1 MHFVQYVQYIFTRME
16 KKNKKAGRVGGNT
29 PYITRVRV
37 REKTLHTLHKV
48 HKAPPGVDLLGGAKV
63 HFCAVVQRLVA
74 YRVSQVLHRLLES
87 KHLRADKVHFG
98 RALRR
103 AGAGREEDIILHL
116 FLRSRA
122 VGQTPPP
129 PRPRH
134 LAGNVLQE
142 FGFGNLPL
150 VVFGAPP

>member
-1 MHFVQYVQYIFTRME
+1 M
-16 KKNKKAGRVGGNT
+16 
-29 PYITRVRV
+29 
-37 REKTLHTLHKV
+37 
-48 HKAPPGVDLLGGAKV
+48 

-74 YRVSQVLHRLLES
+74 VRVSQVLHRLLES

-122 VGQTPPP
+122 VEQTPPP